1 MTKIS
6 KLYSRCIFLI
16 VISFIFILLQTVSE
30 TIFLV
35 AKAFSEEANVKVWVE
50 DQQSSQFVNSAVI
63 QVRKEGFLISEQ
75 QSSSSGSADFTITL
89 APSSISFQNDLSLIS
104 GSISLGHAYP
114 NPTGNN
120 ISFELNLGNM
130 TEVVHLKVYNILGQ
144 LVSYRKIS
152 NLLPDRYW
160 LSLDVRSLA
169 CGIYFITA
177 LNSYGQKATCK
188 FAKIGGRSF
197 VNESGIYFKKSN
209 FDFSSPQQILQKR
222 NIQPQTN
229 SNNFY
234 EFIAYTD
241 SNSQI
246 NDDIDGWVN
255 VNGYANES
263 AEITGDT
270 TITLSINV
278 NYRAPKADQAPII
291 DGEADESCWE
301 QAIWAP
307 MEHLWL
313 GVEPS
318 AEDFSGR
325 YKISWTPEKLYFLVE
340 IVDDSVSDVYEGPF
354 NNYYKD
360 DCLEFFIDEDHSGGV
375 HTYNFN
381 AFAYHVALDF
391 NVIDLVSG
399 GTSGLLNDYLDIQRI
414 DEGNTSTWEV
424 AMDIYDDKFDYV
436 GQNEPVVL
444 SAGKLIGYAL
454 AYCDNDGGNDRES
467 FIGSIFIQGTNK
479 NVAWEDAD
487 VFGTLELI
495 E

>member
-6 KLYSRCIFLI
+6 KFCSRCILLI
-16 VISFIFILLQTVSE
+16 VISFIFILLQTGSE
-30 TIFLV
+30 TICLV
-35 AKAFSEEANVKVWVE
+35 AKAFSEEANVKVWLK

-63 QVRKEGFLISEQ
+63 QVRKEGLLISEQ
-75 QSSSSGSADFTITL
+75 QSSSFGSADFTITL
-89 APSSISFQNDLSLIS
+89 APSSLSFQNDLSLIS

-120 ISFELNLGNM
+120 ISFELNLGDM

-169 CGIYFITA
+169 CGIYFITV

-188 FAKIGGRSF
+188 FAKIGGNSF
-197 VNESGIYFKKSN
+197 VNEAKISFTKSN
-209 FDFSSPQQILQKR
+209 FDFFSHHQILQKR
-222 NIQPQTN
+222 NMQPQTD

-246 NDDIDGWVN
+246 DDDIDGWVN

-263 AEITGDT
+263 VDITGDT

-278 NYRAPKADQAPII
+278 NYRAPKADQAPTI
-291 DGEADESCWE
+291 DGKADELCWE
-301 QAIWAP
+301 QATWAP

-340 IVDDSVSDVYEGPF
+340 IVDDSVSDVYNDPLDR
-354 NNYYKD
+354 YYMD

-381 AFAYHVALDF
+381 AFAYHVSLDYDVVD
-391 NVIDLVSG
+391 NVSG
-399 GTSGLLNDYLDIQRI
+399 WAAGLLNDHLDIQRI

-424 AMDIYDDKFDYV
+424 AMDIYDDAFDY
-436 GQNEPVVL
+436 GSQNEPVVL

-467 FIGSIFIQGTNK
+467 FIGSIFIPGLDK
-479 NVAWEDAD
+479 NVAWMNAD